1 MGMLICLMMTAF
13 VVYGLFWFVVS
24 HEARMRFF
32 QELWALFRSPRT
44 FLFVLWSFS
53 GAGCCLAFFWGLLI
67 PPLGR
72 IKIGGLELW
81 QLAGVGA
88 LAWAVMN
95 FAYLLVDDYLR
106 TRRLRKRS
114 VIGRASW
121 PASGSRPPINK

>member
-44 FLFVLWSFS
+44 FLFVLRNFT
-53 GAGCCLAFFWGLLI
+53 GALCCLVFFWGLLI

-72 IKIGGLELW
+72 VKIGELTLW
-81 QLAGVGA
+81 AAAGIGA
-88 LAWAVMN
+88 LAWVVLN
-95 FAYLLVDDYLR
+95 FAYVLVADYRR

-114 VIGRASW
+114 SASK
-121 PASGSRPPINK
+121 PA